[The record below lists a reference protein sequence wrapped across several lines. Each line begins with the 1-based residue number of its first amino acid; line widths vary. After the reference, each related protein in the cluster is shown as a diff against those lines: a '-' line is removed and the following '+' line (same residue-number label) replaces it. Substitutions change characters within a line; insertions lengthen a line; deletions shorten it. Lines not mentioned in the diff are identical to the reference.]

1 MEHNEWKQEVK
12 ENSSETSSAG
22 QNQKFQSKNTGH
34 VNKEISVMNSS
45 RKLKVFQKISDALN
59 DQLLC

>member
-34 VNKEISVMNSS
+34 VNKEISVMNSC
-45 RKLKVFQKISDALN
+45 RKLKVF
-59 DQLLC
+59 